1 MRTTDTRTE
10 EIKGIKKGLKESN
23 QTPSTELINKY
34 KRKYRKYCK
43 LFLENKI
50 TISQYREM
58 EYISDIVQRK
68 GWNFFAYGDTHHL
81 TIDLWFSFDKPC
93 LYNEDELKQFL
104 NLCVKQ
110 YIEQHK
116 RTPKGK

>member
-10 EIKGIKKGLKESN
+10 QIKGETTKEGLKESN

-34 KRKYRKYCK
+34 KRKYRRYCK

-50 TISQYREM
+50 SVSQYKEM
-58 EYISDIVQRK
+58 IYISNIVQRK
-68 GWNFFAYGDTHHL
+68 GWNFFAQGDTLHL
-81 TIDLWFSFDKPC
+81 TLDLWFSFENPC
-93 LYNEDELKQFL
+93 LYNENELHQFL
-104 NLCVKQ
+104 NLCTKE

-116 RTPKGK
+116 RKIK